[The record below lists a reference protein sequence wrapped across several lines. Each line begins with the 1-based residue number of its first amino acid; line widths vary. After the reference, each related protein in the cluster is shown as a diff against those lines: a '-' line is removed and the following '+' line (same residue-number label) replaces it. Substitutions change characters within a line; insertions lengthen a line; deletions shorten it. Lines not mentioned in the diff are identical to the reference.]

1 MDLEQKKEELKAL
14 LDVLAKALV
23 EEPEKV
29 RIDVV
34 DNDGLLV
41 LELRVADKDMG
52 RVIGKGGRRAQAI
65 RSIMKAKASRI
76 DCRVAV
82 DIVD

>member
-1 MDLEQKKEELKAL
+1 MEMEQKITELKEL
-14 LDVLAKALV
+14 LGILTNALV
-23 EEPEKV
+23 DEPDQV
-29 RIDVV
+29 QIDAHE
-34 DNDGLLV
+34 NDDLLV

-65 RSIMKAKASRI
+65 RSIMKAKASRL

-82 DIVD
+82 DIVG

>member
-1 MDLEQKKEELKAL
+1 MEVEQKITELKEL
-14 LDVLAKALV
+14 LDILTKALV

-29 RIDVV
+29 QIDSR

-41 LELRVADKDMG
+41 LELRVAEKDMG

-65 RSIMKAKASRI
+65 RSIMKAKASRL

-82 DIVD
+82 DIIG